1 MHRPGGREQATTLN
15 NISSVMLD
23 LVTHKRHA
31 WTWWTRA
38 SCAPP
43 RRAGSMSPSA
53 RQTHQPHPDMKF
65 RHICVNRLMQ
75 AREPSCGRA
84 SRLAGERTALWARRR
99 SVLGWHAAERKGGRN
114 VGAGKQRNGGKEECV
129 GLVSSGHETAK
140 DAAGDNRLTCT
151 TWASAACSSTQSRF
165 SYRAVSSVLFN
176 YRHAPPIQLVSCVW
190 L

>member
-1 MHRPGGREQATTLN
+1 M
-15 NISSVMLD
+15 
-23 LVTHKRHA
+23 
-31 WTWWTRA
+31 
-38 SCAPP
+38 
-43 RRAGSMSPSA
+43 
-53 RQTHQPHPDMKF
+53 
-65 RHICVNRLMQ
+65 
-75 AREPSCGRA
+75 
-84 SRLAGERTALWARRR
+84 
-99 SVLGWHAAERKGGRN
+99 LGWHAAERKGGRN

>member
-1 MHRPGGREQATTLN
+1 MIPPDKRQSTQSGSDELVLQTRDSLLRVAQTSWSCRQETVMHGPGGREQATTLN

-23 LVTHKRHA
+23 LVTDKRHA

-114 VGAGKQRNGGKEECV
+114 VGAGKQRK
-129 GLVSSGHETAK
+129 
-140 DAAGDNRLTCT
+140 
-151 TWASAACSSTQSRF
+151 
-165 SYRAVSSVLFN
+165 RATRSV
-176 YRHAPPIQLVSCVW
+176 CGW
-190 L
+190 